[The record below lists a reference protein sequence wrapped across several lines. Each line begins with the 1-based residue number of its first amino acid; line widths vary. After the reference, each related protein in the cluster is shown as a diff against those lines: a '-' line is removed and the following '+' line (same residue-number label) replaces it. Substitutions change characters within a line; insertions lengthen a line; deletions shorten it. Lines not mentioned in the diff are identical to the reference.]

1 MPEGP
6 KHSVLI
12 LDTNYLILAM
22 NISLQNIGR
31 RFNKE
36 WIFKGVNYEF
46 NAGQKYAVL
55 GPNGSGKSTLLS
67 VLLGSLTPSEGE
79 LKYFDQQ
86 EIPVESIYQSIS
98 FAAPYIDLIE
108 EFTLQETI
116 AFHFQFKAYADG
128 LSAAQVLGL
137 LGLEKSQD
145 KALKHFSSGMKQRTK
160 LALACCT
167 NAPILILDEP
177 TSNLDTQGVDWYLEL
192 IEKFGESKMIIVG
205 SNQEHE
211 YSFCENRLNIN
222 EYKTRALPSF

>member
-1 MPEGP
+1 
-6 KHSVLI
+6 
-12 LDTNYLILAM
+12 M

-36 WIFKGVNYEF
+36 WIFKGIDYQFE
-46 NAGQKYAVL
+46 QEHHYAVL

-67 VLLGSLTPSEGE
+67 ILLGSLTPSEG
-79 LKYFDQQ
+79 KISYINQPDGMPPQ
-86 EIPVESIYQSIS
+86 EVAVERIYQYIS

-116 AFHFQFKAYADG
+116 AFHFQFKAYAEG
-128 LSAAQVLGL
+128 LDERVVLDL

-160 LALACCT
+160 LALACC
-167 NAPILILDEP
+167 ASSPILLLDEP
-177 TSNLDTQGVDWYLEL
+177 TSNLDTQGVDWYLSL
-192 IEKFGESKMIIVG
+192 IERFGKNKMIIVG

-211 YSFCENRLNIN
+211 YGFCKNRLSIN
-222 EYKTRALPSF
+222 DYK